1 MHSVAENDNRVK
13 NQKAVAGLSA
23 GGFLNV

>member
-1 MHSVAENDNRVK
+1 MHSVVENDNRVK
-13 NQKAVAGLSA
+13 NQKADAGLPA